1 MKLGIF
7 GGSFNPVQK
16 GHTRLANYIVSSGVV
31 DMVLMMPCYKSLY
44 NKELLD
50 GETRL
55 KMIELADR
63 LPHVQPF
70 DWEIKNK
77 IEGLGT
83 YDIMKMLEGYFE
95 NRHIG
100 LIKEDDKLKLYDME
114 IIGSFGPR
122 LPDEI
127 YFIIGLDNSQKVK
140 SWLNGDKIINEL
152 KFIVV
157 PRNGVNTNDI
167 WFMDSPHIWLNKYE
181 GDDVSSSGV
190 KELLRNGGDLEHHLD
205 KSVKDYIITNQLYGS

>member
-1 MKLGIF
+1 MNIGIF

-77 IEGLGT
+77 IEGIGT

-100 LIKEDDKLKLYDME
+100 LIKEDDKLKLSDRE

-140 SWLNGDKIINEL
+140 SWLNGDKIIKEL

-157 PRNGVNTNDI
+157 PRNGVNTTDI

-181 GDDVSSSGV
+181 GDDVSSSNT
-190 KELLRNGGDLEHHLD
+190 KELLKNGGDLEQHLD
-205 KSVKDYIITNQLYGS
+205 NMVKDYIITNQLYKE

>member
-1 MKLGIF
+1 MKIGIF
-7 GGSFNPVQK
+7 GGSFNPIQK

-77 IEGLGT
+77 IDGIGT

-95 NRHIG
+95 NRSIG
-100 LIKEDDKLKLYDME
+100 LIKEDDKLKLYDRE

-140 SWLNGDKIINEL
+140 SWLNGDKIIKEL

-157 PRNGVNTNDI
+157 PRNGVNTSDI
-167 WFMDSPHIWLNKYE
+167 WFMEPPHIWLGSYE

-205 KSVKDYIITNQLYGS
+205 KEVKDYIITNQLYKE